1 MWQHQKNIK
10 ELQERLAER
19 DGRIVELERERQPR
33 EFAPLARSINTASQR
48 EILELK
54 AEIKDLYRLVQEKND
69 NDTKEEL
76 QKLQAELAKM
86 HTTVKKQRNRLL
98 LSQISPPRTRSRKKR
113 EIRLPT
119 IPEEEEPAIEQP
131 PAPAVPEKQTVVEP
145 AVEEKEEEPHEEEF
159 ISLPVEEEDP
169 KPEDSD
175 TPESE
180 SQPPPQEQ

>member
-10 ELQERLAER
+10 ELQERLTER
-19 DGRIVELERERQPR
+19 DGRIVELERARQLR
-33 EFAPLARSINTASQR
+33 EFAPMARSINTASQR

-69 NDTKEEL
+69 DDTKEEL

-131 PAPAVPEKQTVVEP
+131 PAPAVPVLSRFC
-145 AVEEKEEEPHEEEF
+145 KEEEPQEEEF

-169 KPEDSD
+169 KTEDSD

-180 SQPPPQEQ
+180 SQPQPQEQ